1 MGINRK
7 LSPIQLDL
15 YQPLREVVYETLRE
29 AIRSGVLT
37 SGERLMEI
45 QVAEELGVSR
55 TPVREA
61 IRRLEAEGLVVM
73 LPRRGTYVSDM
84 SLRDISDVFEI
95 REALE
100 VLAVGLAA
108 ERITDMEMEALERM
122 MIEFD
127 EVVTKNDVDG
137 LVELDIRFHTKLYEA
152 SRNIRLITILNN
164 LREQTTR
171 FRMTSMSVPG
181 RMQDTL
187 DEHRAIVEAL
197 GRRDPEEAAKVTQY
211 HLAQAETIFLE
222 SAERGEQKE

>member
-1 MGINRK
+1 MGIDRK
-7 LSPIQLDL
+7 LNPIQLDL

-73 LPRRGTYVSDM
+73 IPRRGTYVSDM

-100 VLAVGLAA
+100 VLAASLAA
-108 ERITDMEMEALERM
+108 ERITDMEIEEFERM
-122 MIEFD
+122 MVEFD
-127 EVVTKNDVDG
+127 EVVNKNNVDG

-152 SRNIRLITILNN
+152 SRNVRLIAILNN

-187 DEHRAIVEAL
+187 DEHRAIIEAL
-197 GRRDPEEAAKVTQY
+197 GRRDPEEASKVTQH

-222 SAERGEQKE
+222 SAERGE

>member
-1 MGINRK
+1 MIERRLN
-7 LSPIQLDL
+7 PIQLDL

-29 AIRSGVLT
+29 AIRSGVLE

-73 LPRRGTYVSDM
+73 IPRRGTYVSDL

-100 VLAVGLAA
+100 GLAVGLAA
-108 ERITDMEMEALERM
+108 ERITDDELEDLERM
-122 MIEFD
+122 MVEFD
-127 EVVTKNDVDG
+127 DVVLREDVEG
-137 LVELDIRFHTKLYEA
+137 LVELDIRFHSKIYEA
-152 SRNIRLITILNN
+152 SRNVRLISILNN

-181 RMQDTL
+181 RMQNTME
-187 DEHRAIVEAL
+187 EHRAIVEAL
-197 GRRDPEEAAKVTQY
+197 GQRNPEEASRVTQY
-211 HLAQAETIFLE
+211 HLSKAETILLE
-222 SAERGEQKE
+222 SAERK

>member
-1 MGINRK
+1 MGIDRK
-7 LSPIQLDL
+7 LNPIQLDL

-73 LPRRGTYVSDM
+73 IPRRGTYVSDM

-100 VLAVGLAA
+100 VLAVSLAA
-108 ERITDMEMEALERM
+108 ERITDMEMEDLERM
-122 MIEFD
+122 MVEFD
-127 EVVTKNDVDG
+127 EVVNKNNVDG

-152 SRNIRLITILNN
+152 SRNVRLIAILNN

-187 DEHRAIVEAL
+187 DEHRAIIEAL
-197 GRRDPEEAAKVTQY
+197 GRRDPEEASKVTQY
-211 HLAQAETIFLE
+211 HLARAETIFLE
-222 SAERGEQKE
+222 SAERGE

>member
-1 MGINRK
+1 MIEGKR

-29 AIRSGVLT
+29 AIRSGVLAP
-37 SGERLMEI
+37 GERLMEI

-73 LPRRGTYVSDM
+73 IPRRGTYVSDM

-100 VLAVGLAA
+100 VLAVSLAA
-108 ERITDMEMEALERM
+108 ARITDDELEELERM
-122 MIEFD
+122 MVELD
-127 EVVTKNDVDG
+127 EVIGKNDIEG
-137 LVELDIRFHTKLYEA
+137 LVEVDIRFHMKIYEA
-152 SRNIRLITILNN
+152 SRNVRLISILSN

-171 FRMTSMSVPG
+171 FRMTSMSTPG
-181 RMQDTL
+181 RMQNTME
-187 DEHRAIVEAL
+187 EHRAIVEAL
-197 GRRDPEEAAKVTQY
+197 GDRDPEEAGRVTHE
-211 HLAQAETIFLE
+211 HLANAEAILLE
-222 SAERGEQKE
+222 SVEKMNIR